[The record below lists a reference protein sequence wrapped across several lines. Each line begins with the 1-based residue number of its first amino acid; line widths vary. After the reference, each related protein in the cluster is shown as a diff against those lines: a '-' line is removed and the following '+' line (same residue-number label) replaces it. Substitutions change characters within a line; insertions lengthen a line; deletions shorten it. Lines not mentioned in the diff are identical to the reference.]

1 MINKKYLK
9 LLRTKDRKY
18 GENFIYNE
26 ISKNIIDSL
35 DILKVSFNNI
45 LELGINDKLII
56 NYLKERFPS
65 CSITSADIDLSI
77 LTKKTDLELIEIDL
91 DDLQIKDTKFDLIFS
106 NFFCQLTS
114 NFEKMIENIFQSLN
128 SNGFFIATIPSTKNI
143 YQLVN
148 SMYETDNILY
158 EGIYQRVNPILDTND
173 IFKLL
178 KAYNFDAPL
187 INNNNFTIEY
197 SVFQKLLDDVRY
209 LNLPYAGK
217 DKKNNFENK
226 KYFIQLEKQFKKKY
240 YKDNFNLDINFN
252 TICAWKK

>member
-1 MINKKYLK
+1 MINKKYVK
-9 LLRTKDRKY
+9 LLRSKDRKY

-35 DILKVSFNNI
+35 DILKVPFSNI

-65 CSITSADIDLSI
+65 CSITSADIDLSYFS
-77 LTKKTDLELIEIDL
+77 KKTDRKLIEIDL
-91 DDLQIKDTKFDLIFS
+91 DDIQIKDNKFDLIFS

-114 NFEKMIENIFQSLN
+114 NFEKLIENIFHILN
-128 SNGFFIATIPSTKNI
+128 SNGFFIATVPSTENVF
-143 YQLVN
+143 QLVN

-158 EGIYQRVNPILDTND
+158 GGMYQRVNPILDTND

-178 KAYNFDAPL
+178 KVYNFDAP
-187 INNNNFTIEY
+187 IIYNNNFTIEY
-197 SVFQKLLDDVRY
+197 SVFKKLLNDVRF

-226 KYFIQLEKQFKKKY
+226 KYFLHLEKQFRKKY
-240 YKDNFNLDINFN
+240 FEDNFNLDINFN

>member
-35 DILKVSFNNI
+35 DILKVPFNNI

-65 CSITSADIDLSI
+65 CSITSADIDLSFFP
-77 LTKKTDLELIEIDL
+77 KKIDRQLIEIDL
-91 DDLQIKDTKFDLIFS
+91 DDIQIKHKKFDLIYS

-114 NFEKMIENIFQSLN
+114 NFEKLIENIFHSLN
-128 SNGFFIATIPSTKNI
+128 SNGFFIATVPSNDNL

-158 EGIYQRVNPILDTND
+158 GGMYRRTNPILDTNN
-173 IFKLL
+173 IFKIL
-178 KAYNFDAPL
+178 KLNNFDAPL
-187 INNNNFTIEY
+187 INSNNFTIEY
-197 SVFQKLLDDVRY
+197 SIFENLLDDVRF
-209 LNLPYAGK
+209 LNLSYAGK
-217 DKKNNFENK
+217 DKRNNFENK
-226 KYFIQLEKQFKKKY
+226 KYFIHLEKQFRKKY
-240 YKDNFNLDINFN
+240 YKDNFNLDINYS

>member
-9 LLRTKDRKY
+9 LLRAKNRRY

-35 DILKVSFNNI
+35 DILKVPFN
-45 LELGINDKLII
+45 K
-56 NYLKERFPS
+56 K
-65 CSITSADIDLSI
+65 ADR
-77 LTKKTDLELIEIDL
+77 ELIEIDL
-91 DDLQIKDTKFDLIFS
+91 DNIQIKDNKFDLIFS

-114 NFEKMIENIFQSLN
+114 NFEKLIENIFQKLN
-128 SNGFFIATIPSTKNI
+128 SNGFFIATIPSTENI

-158 EGIYQRVNPILDTND
+158 GGMYQRVNPTLDTND

-178 KAYNFDAPL
+178 KVYNFDAPL

-197 SVFQKLLDDVRY
+197 SVFNKLLDDVKF
-209 LNLPYAGK
+209 LNLTYAGK

-226 KYFIQLEKQFKKKY
+226 KYFIHLEKQFRKKY
-240 YKDNFNLDINFN
+240 YKDNFNLDVNFN

>member
-9 LLRTKDRKY
+9 LLRSKDRKY

-35 DILKVSFNNI
+35 DILKVPFNNI

-65 CSITSADIDLSI
+65 CSITSADIDLS
-77 LTKKTDLELIEIDL
+77 LFSKKTDQKFIEIDL
-91 DDLQIKDTKFDLIFS
+91 DNLQFGDNKFDLIFS
-106 NFFCQLTS
+106 NFFIQLAS
-114 NFEKMIENIFQSLN
+114 NFEKLIEKIFQNLN
-128 SNGFFIATIPSTKNI
+128 SNGLFIATIPNAENI

-158 EGIYQRVNPILDTND
+158 GGMYQRINPILDNND
-173 IFKLL
+173 IFKIL
-178 KAYNFDAPL
+178 KLYNFDAPL
-187 INNNNFTIEY
+187 INTNNFTIEY
-197 SVFQKLLDDVRY
+197 SVFKKLLDDVRF
-209 LNLPYAGK
+209 LNLSYAGY
-217 DKKNNFENK
+217 DKRKYFENK
-226 KYFIQLEKQFKKKY
+226 KYFIYLEEQFRKKY
-240 YKDNFNLDINFN
+240 YKDNFNLDINYS

>member
-35 DILKVSFNNI
+35 DILKVPFDNI
-45 LELGINDKLII
+45 LQLGINDDLII
-56 NYLKERFPS
+56 KYLKDKFPS
-65 CSITSADIDLSI
+65 CCITSADIDLSFFNKNI
-77 LTKKTDLELIEIDL
+77 DQKLIEIDL
-91 DDLQIKDTKFDLIFS
+91 DHLQIKDKKFDLIFS

-114 NFEKMIENIFQSLN
+114 NFEKLLKNIFESLN
-128 SNGFFIATIPSTKNI
+128 PNGFFIATIPNSENI

-148 SMYETDNILY
+148 SMYEIDNILY
-158 EGIYQRVNPILDTND
+158 GGMYQRISPSLDTND

-178 KAYNFDAPL
+178 KLYNFDAPL
-187 INNNNFTIEY
+187 INNNNFSIEY
-197 SVFQKLLDDVRY
+197 SVFKKLLDDVRF
-209 LNLPYAGK
+209 LNLSYSGM
-217 DKKNNFENK
+217 DKRNSFENK
-226 KYFIQLEKQFKKKY
+226 KYFILLEKQYRKKY
-240 YKDNFNLDINFN
+240 YRKNFNLDINYN